1 MVSNFIVSAEI
12 VVWPFVVS
20 AEIVAVGVEPFF
32 VAAEVAIVRPPARLV
47 SDLWEEHYE
56 ARRQYD
62 KALEVWRQAE
72 NLVNL
77 NAQRTASACHDT
89 ADSAFATALHL
100 RKSLSKV
107 IDDRIGMSELVE
119 V

>member
-1 MVSNFIVSAEI
+1 LVRN
-12 VVWPFVVS
+12 FVVS
-20 AEIVAVGVEPFF
+20 AEIVAWPFI
-32 VAAEVAIVRPPARLV
+32 VSAEMVIVRSPIRLV
-47 SDLWEEHYE
+47 PDPWEEHYE
-56 ARRQYD
+56 ARRKYN

-77 NAQRTASACHDT
+77 NTQRTASACHDT

-100 RKSLSKV
+100 RKSLSRV
-107 IDDRIGMSELVE
+107 DDDRIEMSELLE

>member
-1 MVSNFIVSAEI
+1 MAKSFVVEAEI
-12 VVWPFVVS
+12 VTWPFVVS
-20 AEIVAVGVEPFF
+20 AEIVAVGFEPFF
-32 VAAEVAIVRPPARLV
+32 VAAEVAMVRPPARLV
-47 SDLWEEHYE
+47 SDPWEEHYE
-56 ARRQYD
+56 ARRQYS

-77 NAQRTASACHDT
+77 NTERTASACHDT
-89 ADSAFATALHL
+89 ADSAFETALHL

-107 IDDRIGMSELVE
+107 RDYRIGMSELVE